1 MQLHQI
7 KSDNK
12 RQTKKRVGRGGKRGT
27 FCGRGNK
34 GQLSRAGKRMQ
45 PAIREYIKKYPKL
58 RGYKF
63 NTKDKN
69 IVITNISEINKKF
82 VQGELV
88 SPKTLIKKK
97 MISKMKGKIPQIKIL
112 GDGKIDKKVII
123 KDCVLSKVAE
133 EKIKKA
139 GGEIN

>member
-12 RQTKKRVGRGGKRGT
+12 RQTKKRIGRGGKRGT

-34 GQLSRAGKRMQ
+34 GQLSRAGRRMQ
-45 PAIREYIKKYPKL
+45 PAIREYIKRYPKL

-82 VQGELV
+82 DNGELV
-88 SPKTLIKKK
+88 SPQTLIKKK
-97 MISKMKGKIPQIKIL
+97 IISKIKGKIPQVKIL
-112 GDGKIDKKVII
+112 GDGKIEKKVIV

-133 EKIKKA
+133 DKIKKA
-139 GGEIN
+139 GGEIS